1 MNGYLGNVKAT
12 ADSFVDGWLKTG
24 DIGTVDKHGKIF
36 VVDRSKVSLPFQRFT
51 LTEASLTRS

>member
-1 MNGYLGNVKAT
+1 MNGYLGNARAT

-36 VVDRSKVSLPFQRFT
+36 VVDRSKVRIPTAKYPLPSFR
-51 LTEASLTRS
+51 